1 MGVLVICIKAEIFNG
16 QVQEVHLSLIK
27 HAVLDAVN
35 RPVEENG
42 SDLANRLRNGP

>member
-1 MGVLVICIKAEIFNG
+1 MSVLVICIKAKIVSG
-16 QVQEVHLSLIK
+16 QIHEVHLLLIE